1 MKKHFKGF
9 TLIECLVALA
19 ILGIASLTMAQ
30 IYAGVSKR
38 NKSNH
43 FVNTSLSNQMA
54 YVEKYTDAE
63 TVKIYYN
70 GTSTSQKDPNVT
82 TTDRKPP
89 HSGAGAVTHKNNY
102 VRIIRVDST
111 DGKTLLDGTGSTKDE
126 TYSFPVDTFVLYS
139 RDNKNVNSL
148 GKDESG
154 NNVGF
159 NSQYK
164 EFFESES
171 NPTKEDNYNLRY
183 KYILG
188 HKNT

>member
-1 MKKHFKGF
+1 MKKRLKGF
-9 TLIECLVALA
+9 TLVECLIALA

-38 NKSNH
+38 NKSNN

-70 GTSTSQKDPNVT
+70 GTSTSSKDPNVD
-82 TTDRKPP
+82 TTDKKPP
-89 HSGAGAVTHKNNY
+89 HSGAGAVTHKDNY
-102 VRIIRVDST
+102 VTIVRVKS
-111 DGKTLLDGTGSTKDE
+111 DGKTLDTSQ
-126 TYSFPVDTFVLYS
+126 TYSFPVDTYVLYS
-139 RDNKNVNSL
+139 RDNNNVNSL
-148 GKDESG
+148 GKDEDG
-154 NNVGF
+154 NSVGF
-159 NSQYK
+159 STQYY
-164 EFFESES
+164 EFFASES

-188 HKNT
+188 HSNS